1 MSEIWNMAS
10 GSAAR
15 VTALVLAASR
25 RGSDDPVAALVGE
38 SHKCLVKVAGT
49 PMLERVVQ
57 ALLDSKVCARILISI
72 ESEQILRRAPGLAAW
87 LDDGTIETV
96 ASGANLADS
105 VLAVANQAQAP
116 LPLLV
121 TTADN
126 ALHTP
131 ELVVDFVTSA
141 LTGRSDIAVGMTRED
156 TVRNE
161 FPDEPLG
168 FFRFSDG
175 GYSFCNLFLLRSAA
189 SFRAAEVFRSG
200 GQFRKKPWRILKT
213 FGVMNL
219 ILYRLGRISLKDALR
234 RISNSFG
241 IGISACEVP
250 WPFAPIDVDNPRTFA
265 LSERILQQRAET
277 QNGN

>member
-1 MSEIWNMAS
+1 MSAIWNVAS
-10 GSAAR
+10 GATAS

-38 SHKCLVKVAGT
+38 SHKCLVKIAGKS
-49 PMLERVVQ
+49 MLERVVQ
-57 ALLDSKVCARILISI
+57 ALLDSGVCEHILISI
-72 ESEQILRRAPGLAAW
+72 ESEQVLRRSPGLAAW
-87 LDDGTIETV
+87 LDNGTIETV
-96 ASGANLADS
+96 ASGSNLADS
-105 VLAVANQAQAP
+105 VLAVARQERPP

-131 ELVVDFVTSA
+131 ELVADFVTSA

-156 TVRNE
+156 TVRSE
-161 FPDEPLG
+161 FPDEALG

-200 GQFRKKPWRILKT
+200 GQFRKKPWRILQT

-219 ILYRLGRISLKDALR
+219 ILYRLGRVSLKDALR

-250 WPFAPIDVDNPRTFA
+250 WSFAPIDVDNPRTFA
-265 LSERILQQRAET
+265 LSERILQQRET
-277 QNGN
+277 TRA